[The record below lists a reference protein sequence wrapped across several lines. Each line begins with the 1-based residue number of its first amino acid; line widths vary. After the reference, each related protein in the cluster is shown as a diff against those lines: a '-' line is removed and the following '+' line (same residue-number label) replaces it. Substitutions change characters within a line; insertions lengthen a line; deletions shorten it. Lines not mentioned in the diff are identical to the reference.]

1 MTIPSKVIAYIAV
14 VVLVGISSYLTGIE
28 ATQITSITVFSFIVA
43 GALLFWRFRL
53 AFALFGLGILFA
65 ARVMDVETFIESAGL
80 DIILFLIGMMIVIGF
95 LEERHFFEVLLDKII
110 GYAGDSTYKIV
121 GLLMLMAAFSAA
133 LVDEVTS
140 ILFVTSTVIHL
151 TSRLRISTVPL
162 VMATVFATNIGSSA
176 TVVGNPVGVMI
187 ALNAKLGFSDFL
199 RWATPISII
208 SLILGIAIVFIIF
221 KGYIKEMK
229 KSLESLKSSENSLRS
244 NTGEKTQGVDKVAL
258 IVFLGTITGLV
269 LHTQIEE
276 LLGLKKN
283 TMLIGVAVIAAAIV
297 LFLQRD
303 KARELVERRVDWWT
317 LSFFLVF
324 FSSVGTLEFTGV
336 TTLLANFFINISGD
350 LTSNMLITGWVSG
363 LMSAG
368 MDNVLAVA
376 LWISIVEKMGELGIN
391 TSPLWWV
398 MLFGATFMGNLT
410 PIGSTANIVAIGMI
424 ERQKMGHISLKT
436 WIIPGAMVSIPT
448 FTLSLLLLL
457 LQLPLML
464 S

>member
-208 SLILGIAIVFIIF
+208 SLILSIAIVFIIF

-391 TSPLWWV
+391 IFPLWWV